1 VRLIRG
7 RTIQQ
12 TDEPIRPVVYGI
24 GIYFLASGADS
35 FQIGSIGSLLK
46 ILALLPLALALL
58 DIRSWKIRLSP
69 TLAAQLLFWLL
80 SVASVLYSVAPDR
93 TFSSVKALTLNL
105 ALVFCLGI
113 MEQYNARELRFM
125 QRSLLAGGWV
135 TILLLL
141 LFSDFSADGRLTLL
155 MGGTTQDQNYING
168 YFLYAFSWHCSR
180 LLQGKKKHHFAPV
193 IVMLAI
199 VLLTGSRGALLA
211 FLVVAFVHVCIML
224 ASTRHKGRNI
234 LLTALLMVLL
244 LGAFDLVLA
253 QMPDAVAKRFSW
265 DYITEKGTTGRTNIW
280 KFLLGHYAGDSI
292 PTMLFGHGYGTTII
306 VNTMNSRV
314 AHNLYLDNLIT
325 LGLAGMVLQLVIQGS
340 VLRILVRCRQHTLL
354 GAYFG
359 MICMCLSLSL
369 VAYKPIWNIMLLAL
383 AIDANRISVKN
394 LSNDEKQEVQP

>member
-1 VRLIRG
+1 MGFNWI
-7 RTIQQ
+7 
-12 TDEPIRPVVYGI
+12 
-24 GIYFLASGADS
+24 
-35 FQIGSIGSLLK
+35 
-46 ILALLPLALALL
+46 
-58 DIRSWKIRLSP
+58 
-69 TLAAQLLFWLL
+69 LLFEAYKYTTV
-80 SVASVLYSVAPDR
+80 SVA
-93 TFSSVKALTLNL
+93 TLS
-105 ALVFCLGI
+105 
-113 MEQYNARELRFM
+113 Y
-125 QRSLLAGGWV
+125 
-135 TILLLL
+135 
-141 LFSDFSADGRLTLL
+141 
-155 MGGTTQDQNYING
+155 Y
-168 YFLYAFSWHCSR
+168 
-180 LLQGKKKHHFAPV
+180 FAPV

>member
-1 VRLIRG
+1 MIRG

-12 TDEPIRPVVYGI
+12 ADEPIRPVVYGI

-113 MEQYNARELRFM
+113 MEQYNTRELRFM

-155 MGGTTQDQNYING
+155 MGGTTQDQNYIN
-168 YFLYAFSWHCSR
+168 R
-180 LLQGKKKHHFAPV
+180 P
-193 IVMLAI
+193 
-199 VLLTGSRGALLA
+199 GS
-211 FLVVAFVHVCIML
+211 
-224 ASTRHKGRNI
+224 
-234 LLTALLMVLL
+234 
-244 LGAFDLVLA
+244 
-253 QMPDAVAKRFSW
+253 
-265 DYITEKGTTGRTNIW
+265 
-280 KFLLGHYAGDSI
+280 
-292 PTMLFGHGYGTTII
+292 
-306 VNTMNSRV
+306 
-314 AHNLYLDNLIT
+314 
-325 LGLAGMVLQLVIQGS
+325 
-340 VLRILVRCRQHTLL
+340 
-354 GAYFG
+354 
-359 MICMCLSLSL
+359 
-369 VAYKPIWNIMLLAL
+369 
-383 AIDANRISVKN
+383 
-394 LSNDEKQEVQP
+394 